1 MRTLFNEPER
11 SMTLIFDNRYAELG
25 DRFSVSMGPAPLPDP
40 EMVITNHSLLKPLGL
55 DHFSKEDLLELF
67 SGNSVPEGAAPLAMV
82 YAGHQFGGYS
92 PQLGDGRGILIGQVR
107 DNQNTLIDLHLK
119 GAGKTPFS
127 RMGDGRA
134 VLRSSIREFL
144 ASEALYHLGI
154 PTTRALAITT
164 SDEPVRRETIE
175 KATLLMRASE
185 SHIRFGSF
193 EYFSYTDQHDE
204 LRRLCDYTIETH
216 FPEIKD
222 SENPYDAL
230 LMTASQKTGDLIA
243 HWQAFGF
250 AHGVMNT
257 DNMSIIGQT
266 FDYGPYGFM
275 ENYDPYYICNH
286 SDDRGRYAF
295 NRQPAIGHWNCQA
308 LAQALAPLTTA
319 EAARKA
325 LNHYQDT
332 FLACYHNLM
341 TKKLGLSRSIPDDK
355 ILYEDLLDL
364 LEGYSVD
371 YTNFFRSLSRYKGG
385 SVPGSLA
392 SIERCAN
399 AFSPWFDRYNER
411 LKTQDQ
417 TEVDRHNAMCAVNPK
432 FILRNYLAH
441 VAIQTSENGDHSEL
455 HRLHEVLKAP
465 FDEQSGQEHY
475 AQEAPDWGRN
485 LQISCSS

>member
-1 MRTLFNEPER
+1 
-11 SMTLIFDNRYAELG
+11 MTLKFENRYAELG
-25 DRFSVSMGPAPLPDP
+25 DRFSVAMDPDPLTGP
-40 EMVITNHSLLKPLGL
+40 EMVITNDALLKPLGL
-55 DHFSKEDLLELF
+55 DRFSKDDLLALF
-67 SGNSVPEGAAPLAMV
+67 SGNLIPEDASPLAMV

-107 DNQNTLIDLHLK
+107 DNNNALIDLHLK

-134 VLRSSIREFL
+134 VLRSCIREFL
-144 ASEALYHLGI
+144 ASEALHHLGI

-175 KATLLMRASE
+175 NASLLMRASD

-193 EYFSYTDQHDE
+193 EYFSYTDQPDQ

-222 SENPYDAL
+222 SETPYDAL
-230 LMTASQKTGDLIA
+230 LMAASEKTGQLIA

-308 LAQALAPLTTA
+308 LAQALAPLTTPD
-319 EAARKA
+319 AAKKA
-325 LNHYQDT
+325 LDHYQDN
-332 FLACYHNLM
+332 FLSCYHDLM
-341 TKKLGLSRSIPDDK
+341 TKKLGLCRSMPDDK
-355 ILYEDLLDL
+355 TLYEDLLDL
-364 LEGYSVD
+364 LEGYQID
-371 YTNFFRSLSRYKGG
+371 YTVFFRSLSQYGAG
-385 SVPGSLA
+385 SDPGSLA
-392 SIERCAN
+392 SIESCAS

-411 LKTQDQ
+411 LQAEDQ
-417 TEVDRHNAMCAVNPK
+417 TEGDRHKAMCTVNPK
-432 FILRNYLAH
+432 FILRNYLAQ
-441 VAIQTSENGDHSEL
+441 VAIQSSENGDHSEL
-455 HRLHEVLKAP
+455 HQLHEVLKAP
-465 FDEQSGQEHY
+465 YDEQPDREHY
-475 AQEAPDWGRN
+475 AQETPDWGRN